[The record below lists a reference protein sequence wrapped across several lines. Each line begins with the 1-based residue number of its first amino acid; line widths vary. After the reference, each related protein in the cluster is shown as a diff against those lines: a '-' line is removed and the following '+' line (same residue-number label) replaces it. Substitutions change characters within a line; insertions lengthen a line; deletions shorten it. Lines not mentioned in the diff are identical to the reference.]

1 MEPQKIKN
9 EREIRYGSLQVREI
23 ENEQEPSGQ
32 FYELDGTPIVFNQKT
47 RLGRDMWS
55 DKDIYEIIEPTAL
68 DSADLTDVVFNVNH
82 GEGNHAVART
92 RNSTLQLSK
101 ETDGLHC
108 RVLLDKDNPRCV
120 QVYKDVKSGL
130 LDKMSFAFTI
140 KEESFDESE
149 HCYHVRAIDKVYD
162 VSAVEFP
169 AYDTTSISA
178 RRASEAV
185 AERERAVA
193 LALEAKREALLKQI
207 NRNL

>member
-9 EREIRYGSLQVREI
+9 EREIRYGSIQVREAEI
-23 ENEQEPSGQ
+23 PSENDSD
-32 FYELDGTPIVFNQKT
+32 FYVLEGTPIVFNQKT
-47 RLGRDMWS
+47 KLGKNPFS
-55 DKDIYEIIEPTAL
+55 GSDIYEIIEPTAL

-92 RNSTLQLSK
+92 RNNTLQLTK
-101 ETDGLHC
+101 EADGLHC

-140 KEESFDESE
+140 REESFDKEES
-149 HCYHVRAIDKVYD
+149 CYHVRAIDKVYD

-193 LALEAKREALLKQI
+193 LALEAKREVLLKKI

>member
-9 EREIRYGSLQVREI
+9 EREIRYGSIQVREAEI
-23 ENEQEPSGQ
+23 PSENDSD
-32 FYELDGTPIVFNQKT
+32 FYVLEGTPIVFNQKT
-47 RLGRDMWS
+47 KLGKNPFS
-55 DKDIYEIIEPTAL
+55 GSDIYEIIEPTAL
-68 DSADLTDVVFNVNH
+68 VSADLTDVVFNVNH

-92 RNSTLQLSK
+92 RNNTLQLTK
-101 ETDGLHC
+101 EADGLHC

-140 KEESFDESE
+140 REESFDKEES
-149 HCYHVRAIDKVYD
+149 CYHVRAIDKVYD

-193 LALEAKREALLKQI
+193 LALEAKREVLLKKI